1 MFILSICMNVIF
13 HRIKE
18 GEFIRLVEARG
29 IDDLFI
35 QESQLTPN
43 KYHLLGINTQTK
55 IGYVVRHG
63 RTDTMREWRLDI
75 LAALIKRLGFTRFN
89 VKMNP

>member
-1 MFILSICMNVIF
+1 MSVIF

-18 GEFIRLVEARG
+18 GEFIRLAQAHG
-29 IDDLFI
+29 INDIFI
-35 QESQLTPN
+35 QESQITPN

-63 RTDTMREWRLDI
+63 RTDSMREWRLDI
-75 LAALIKRLGFTRFN
+75 LAALIVR
-89 VKMNP
+89 MNPDYTD

>member
-1 MFILSICMNVIF
+1 MSVIF

-18 GEFIRLVEARG
+18 GEFIRLAQAHG
-29 IDDLFI
+29 INDIFI
-35 QESQLTPN
+35 QESQITPN

-63 RTDTMREWRLDI
+63 RTDSMREWRLDI
-75 LAALIKRLGFTRFN
+75 LAALIKRLGFTCFN
-89 VKMNP
+89 VRMNPDYTD